1 MLSRMDPMPDVTRFF
16 HPVLPARALRKKPLR
31 IELAGRAYALFR
43 DATGKAAAL
52 ADTCPHRFAPLS
64 AGKVR
69 KDGRLQCPY
78 HGWNFDAEGHGRS
91 PSQPDLK
98 KCDVRSFQLVERHG
112 YLWLAARDTPLTA
125 FPDFAP
131 EGFELT
137 GSFSMLFRAPLH
149 VALDNFSEDE
159 HTPFVHT
166 RLGWDE
172 HDTGA
177 IQFLAENHEDRTEVH
192 YSAPQRASRLIQLLL
207 LKRGDVFHN
216 DWVTRFDPVRT
227 GYNIHWT
234 APSGEPRPF
243 RHHFA
248 IFMVPETPRT
258 TRFHVFAFLKL
269 MDPRFRAL
277 MPVVRKVQP
286 VLAWF
291 EVRDDAL
298 FIPTVADTPYNL
310 KGMRL
315 GKYDKPII
323 HQRKLLERIY
333 FAQTPAAPSS
343 EESPPAISL
352 VQSTGG

>member
-1 MLSRMDPMPDVTRFF
+1 MDPMPDVTRFF
-16 HPVLPARALRKKPLR
+16 HPVLAARKLRKKPVR

-52 ADTCPHRFAPLS
+52 ADACPHRFAPLS

-78 HGWNFDAEGHGRS
+78 HGWNFDAEGQGRS

-98 KCDVRSFQLVERHG
+98 KCDVRSLQVVERHG
-112 YLWLAARDTPLTA
+112 YLWLAARDTPLSA

-131 EGFELT
+131 DGFEPT

-172 HDTGA
+172 QDTGG
-177 IQFLAENHEDRTEVH
+177 IEFSAENHEDRTEVH
-192 YSAPQRASRLIQLLL
+192 YSARQRDSLLIKLLL
-207 LKRGDVFHN
+207 LRRGDIFHN

-227 GYNIHWT
+227 GYNIHWKS
-234 APSGEPRPF
+234 PSGKPRPF
-243 RHHFA
+243 YHHVA
-248 IFMVPETPRT
+248 IFMVPETSRT
-258 TRFHVFAFLKL
+258 TWFHVFGFVKL
-269 MDPRFRAL
+269 MEPRLRVL
-277 MPVVRKVQP
+277 MPVVRKAQP
-286 VLAWF
+286 VLTWF
-291 EVRDDAL
+291 EIRDDAR
-298 FIPTVADTPYNL
+298 FITTVADTPYSL

-323 HQRKLLERIY
+323 HQRKLLDRIY
-333 FAQTPAAPSS
+333 FAQSPAAQ
-343 EESPPAISL
+343 SPTEDAPPVSL
-352 VQSTGG
+352 VQSAGG